1 MCELLLDISQSGI
14 PDYKGT
20 HSSDMTFNHRPYSFC
35 NILVR
40 VYIIVGHIFV
50 MGNYKQ
56 LKKSSQPK
64 QLQLKNEAAK
74 PIQQTTINPYEDRLS
89 D

>member
-1 MCELLLDISQSGI
+1 
-14 PDYKGT
+14 
-20 HSSDMTFNHRPYSFC
+20 
-35 NILVR
+35 
-40 VYIIVGHIFV
+40 

-74 PIQQTTINPYEDRLS
+74 PIQQTTINPYEYKLS